1 MREVKVPRE
10 ERPREKEEEEKEEEE
25 EEEVRG
31 YWYYSKPLNDSLHS
45 LSLTMRKRKPRKSLE
60 LAQVHPAGDGQSSE
74 QPALA
79 PRPEG
84 GPRSLPQGLRE
95 AEVSLPSHPF
105 TPLQSAAECRSQLRI
120 RVSAPY
126 SHQHSPPPPPCC
138 ASPCQERLQLS
149 SSRKLPDRPTPIA
162 LPDPQSGPRIL
173 PRCRVLGPDLLG
185 WQCRA

>member
-126 SHQHSPPPPPCC
+126 SHQHSPPPPPMLCVPMPGAAPALLLQE
-138 ASPCQERLQLS
+138 AS
-149 SSRKLPDRPTPIA
+149 
-162 LPDPQSGPRIL
+162 
-173 PRCRVLGPDLLG
+173 
-185 WQCRA
+185 